1 MIRRHPFRWLAVAGT
16 VTLTVGLVAAHAA
29 QASTSQPAAD
39 PANATLIQIYASAR
53 HIPAHAVGE
62 IETGTLHVGS
72 YNGTN
77 WATAAFAPASSA
89 SALQL
94 TAFQDGGS
102 GAVFSENAGGG
113 WQLVNIGS
121 YGCGAGLPAALAQ
134 QWGIT
139 QPASV
144 CSSSQVAK
152 ENAAK
157 QAPTSGTTIGQKIAN
172 IALSQVGVLDSPSS
186 ESDAFDCDPY
196 SSLVAGFSANADGC
210 GLNSALGVE
219 DENETWCSD
228 FAKWVWQQAG
238 VTTDMNTI
246 NAGAL
251 SFYTWGQQQGQTMTS
266 DPSTPAVGDAIEF
279 YPSYVANAGVYSDH
293 VGIVVGVN
301 SDGTVNLV
309 NGDFGGPGDP
319 IKVEYDPNVS
329 LATWASSVWSP
340 GEEWTYV
347 TPPAGTQQPAPTTAI
362 IGAKTVVAGTSV
374 NFNAVAAEQGGTMSQ
389 YYWTFGDGRNTNLN
403 GQSVSHE
410 FAEDGIYP
418 VTVSA
423 TSSLGTVT
431 TKVLDVD
438 VTGPSAT
445 VATVPDN
452 ATWFQPGPFNQYLF
466 QRSPSGGLV
475 YDFTDSATWL
485 RLPVAGTPDSNSA
498 VTSLAYPD
506 PNNDDAMTPHAFYS
520 QGGTLSETYQDGSN
534 WTSQTLVGSPEAG
547 SAIVATAESAGPD
560 VFYFG
565 ANGALTEASDNN
577 GSWTGS
583 ALSEVATSTPGSL
596 TLADTPTGPALFY
609 LNTHNVLTA
618 EIDIAGNWV
627 SVPILSPSGVANG
640 TPLSTVSVGADYADV
655 FFIDGHGN
663 LAVASLDGVIWTV
676 HELPGKPAAT
686 GGLASSS
693 YLVSSSQS
701 TAAGATMLGQA
712 VYYLNSSGQP
722 QVDYTTST
730 SPSGQWQTA
739 SLPGTGTSVYGA
751 DSYQVTGQ
759 PLSVYLSN
767 SGQLSLDQA
776 SSPSGT
782 WSQVS
787 LPTATGSWANQIV
800 LYAAT
805 PADKATALSVAA
817 AAGLPP
823 SDVITSYYDAWLDVE
838 TYNEYLVISIGDAAT
853 SALYLNPCGWANP
866 SNGDYATGSTP
877 FSIQYPPLDTV
888 PGATNSDNFETGD
901 AANSAQTVA
910 LATDLAEYAAT
921 GSFPTGVTLST
932 LPEFNWSP
940 PDTCQGSAT

>member
-16 VTLTVGLVAAHAA
+16 ATLTIGLVAAYAA
-29 QASTSQPAAD
+29 QASPSQSAAA
-39 PANATLIQIYASAR
+39 PANATLTQLYASAR
-53 HIPAHAVGE
+53 HIPAHAVGA
-62 IETGTLHVGS
+62 IQTGTLHVGS
-72 YNGTN
+72 DGGTS
-77 WATAAFAPASSA
+77 WATAAFAPAGSDSA
-89 SALQL
+89 VQL
-94 TAFQDGGS
+94 TAFQDGGN
-102 GAVFSENAGGG
+102 GAVFRENAAGG
-113 WQLVNIGS
+113 WELVNIGR

-139 QPASV
+139 EPASV
-144 CSSSQVAK
+144 CSASQVTK
-152 ENAAK
+152 QNAVRP
-157 QAPTSGTTIGQKIAN
+157 APASGATIGQKIAS
-172 IALSQVGVLDSPSS
+172 IALNQVGVLDSPSS

-210 GLNSALGVE
+210 GLDTGLSVE

-238 VTTDMNTI
+238 VTAGLNTI

-251 SFYTWGQQQGQTMTS
+251 SFYTWGQQQGETMTS

-279 YPSYVANAGVYSDH
+279 YPSWAANAGVYSDH

-319 IKVEYDPNVS
+319 IKVEYDPDVT
-329 LATWASSVWSP
+329 LASWASSVWGP

-347 TPPAGTQQPAPTTAI
+347 TPPAATQQPAPTAAI

-374 NFNAVAAEQGGTMSQ
+374 NFSALAAEQGGTMSQ
-389 YYWTFGDGRNTNLN
+389 YYWTFGDGRNTNVY
-403 GQSVSHE
+403 GQAVSHE
-410 FAEDGIYP
+410 WAEDGIYP

-431 TKVLDVD
+431 TKAMDVD
-438 VTGPSAT
+438 VTGPSAA

-485 RLPVAGTPDSNSA
+485 RLPVPGTPDSSSA

-506 PNNDDAMTPHAFYS
+506 PNNDDAMTPHAFYA
-520 QGGTLSETYQDGSN
+520 QGGALSETYLDGSN
-534 WTSQTLVGSPEAG
+534 WTSQTLAGNPETG
-547 SAIVATAESAGPD
+547 SAIVASATSPGPD

-565 ANGALTEASDNN
+565 SAGALTEASDNN
-577 GSWTGS
+577 GSWTTS
-583 ALSEVATSTPGSL
+583 AVGGPATSTPGSL
-596 TLADTPTGPALFY
+596 ALADTPTGPALFY
-609 LNTHNVLTA
+609 LNTHNILTA
-618 EIDIAGNWV
+618 AIDVAGNWV
-627 SVPILSPSGVANG
+627 SVPILSASGVAKG
-640 TPLSTVSVGADYADV
+640 SPLSTVSVGADYADV
-655 FFIDGHGN
+655 FFIDSHGN
-663 LAVASLDGVIWTV
+663 LEVAALDGVIWTV
-676 HELPGKPAAT
+676 HQLPGTPAAA

-693 YLVSSSQS
+693 YLTSSSQS
-701 TAAGATMLGQA
+701 TTAGKTMLGQA

-730 SPSGQWQTA
+730 SATGPWQTA
-739 SLPGTGTSVYGA
+739 SLPGTGTSVFGA

-759 PLSVYLSN
+759 PLSVYLASA
-767 SGQLSLDQA
+767 GQLSLDQA

-817 AAGLPP
+817 AAGLPA

-838 TYNEYLVISIGDAAT
+838 TYNEYVVISIGDAAT

-866 SNGDYATGSTP
+866 SNGGYTAGSTP
-877 FSIQYPPLDTV
+877 FSIQYPPLNSV
-888 PGATNSDNFETGD
+888 PGAAYSDDFETGD
-901 AANSAQTVA
+901 AANSSQTVA
-910 LATDLAEYAAT
+910 LATDLADYAAHGT
-921 GSFPTGVTLST
+921 FPTGVTLSN

-940 PDTCQGSAT
+940 PDTCQGSPS